1 MAGPLA
7 GVKVLDLSRVLAGP
21 WAGQLLADLGADV
34 IKVERPG
41 AGDDTRGWGPPY
53 LKDKDGNETG
63 EAGYYLSAN
72 RGKRSIA
79 IDISKPEGQAVIH
92 KLARRA
98 DVLLEN
104 YKVGGLKKYGLD
116 FESLK
121 AECPGLVYC
130 SVTGF
135 GQTGPYAD
143 RAGYDFMIQAMG
155 GLMSITG
162 ERDDK
167 PGGGPQKVGVA
178 VSDLTTGLYG
188 VIGILAALR
197 HRDLTGEGQ
206 HIDMALLDVTL
217 GLLGNQNMNW
227 FIGGNVPKR
236 AGNAHANIV
245 PYQDFATADGHI
257 ILAAGNDRQFK
268 AFCEVA
274 GDPALAEN
282 PRFATNRARVENREA
297 VVPLVAALI
306 AKKTTAEWIAILEDV
321 AVPCGPINTIPQAFA
336 DPQVVSRGL
345 AFELDHPLSGKVPQ
359 VACPIK
365 FSGTPI
371 VYEKAPPMLGQHS
384 DEILGELGFNAE
396 EIGALK
402 SGGAIG

>member
-41 AGDDTRGWGPPY
+41 VGDDTRGWGPPY
-53 LKDKDGNETG
+53 LKDTDGNETA

-79 IDISKPEGQAVIH
+79 IDIAKPEGQAIIL
-92 KLARRA
+92 KLASEA
-98 DVLLEN
+98 DVLIEN

-116 FESLK
+116 YASLK
-121 AECPGLVYC
+121 EKCPRLVYC

-162 ERDDK
+162 ERDGM
-167 PGGGPQKVGVA
+167 PGAGPQKVGVA
-178 VSDLTTGLYG
+178 VSDLTTGLYS
-188 VIGILAALR
+188 VIGILGALR
-197 HRDLTGEGQ
+197 HRDLTGQGQ
-206 HIDMALLDVTL
+206 HVDMALLDVTV
-217 GLLGNQNMNW
+217 GLLANQNMNW
-227 FIGGNVPKR
+227 FIGGKVPVR

-245 PYQDFATADGHI
+245 PYQDFATSDGYM
-257 ILAAGNDRQFK
+257 ILATGNDRQFK
-268 AFCEVA
+268 AFCDVA
-274 GDPALAEN
+274 GAPQLAED
-282 PRFATNRARVENREA
+282 PRFATNRGRVENRDIL
-297 VVPLVAALI
+297 VPLVADLM
-306 AKKTTAEWIAILEDV
+306 KTRTTAEWIATLEGV

-336 DPQVVSRGL
+336 DPHVQSRGM
-345 AFELDHPLSGKVPQ
+345 AFDLPHPLSGSVPQ

-365 FSGTPI
+365 FSGSPI
-371 VYEKAPPMLGQHS
+371 EYTKAPPTLGQHS
-384 DEILGELGFNAE
+384 DEILAELGFNAG
-396 EIGALK
+396 EIDALK
-402 SGGAIG
+402 DQGAVG